1 VLSRDPFPLPA
12 VGLGLSWPIPTSL
25 QTSSFNFLSTVLVQ
39 KQAIYASLQSHVLV
53 AAGEQSPPCLFGI
66 ARQSPYRYQSYSGT
80 IVMAFQLPTQAPPR
94 RQPSY
99 SASERPV
106 LEPQTHTRL
115 LPDDNDDAKEWI
127 LFSPSQAASHTTRTR
142 SDSTERTAR
151 TAGLS
156 RLSDFGSFNAITH
169 DDPGETASADVV
181 DEEAT
186 ELDSLDDGLR
196 DFRDANLPDNS
207 NYPVL
212 PTHDGLGSFVASG
225 QQAQEQLWR
234 HEQYNPQRAAD
245 ATPTRR
251 SSLQNHLEA
260 VDKLESRTDRER
272 WQRIERWRME
282 QSRIL
287 LQEIE
292 RETRRRQR
300 RNSRGSIA
308 SASRRSG
315 NDVLDSISETKAM
328 DNTPSMSSSQE
339 DSPKESIWRR
349 ITRKVIRDLIGIDD
363 SLLSV
368 ILGES
373 LVDDIHLTSYVDDD
387 SHPDIREMQ
396 EAIRDVPEPSI
407 SADGNHMWQEQLIQ
421 RIARELGVLVHQIW
435 EHPGAFS
442 SYMRSEDPTDFY
454 AGIPV
459 SRQESAPRSG
469 PSPPGSSQIAGEEN
483 MASSIASPHFT
494 PTLQDPATAEL
505 VAQWGIEDD
514 EMVPGTQPQGRGHEP
529 TLPTQEYEY
538 WEQDLDVTMIFRYL
552 KNRFRRATT
561 TTTAAANSGNAT
573 ATAGRSTNDN
583 EQDSYSSR
591 RAAVIRQHHP
601 LVARAH
607 ARSQAHQL
615 AGGGLRTQM
624 RAAGISTP
632 ASPISR
638 HRFRRASSSYAS
650 QSTKVSATKRTAGL
664 GSGSS
669 RHYWDIGG
677 SVGSGSAA
685 VSAGGPAGIGAW
697 GEA

>member
-1 VLSRDPFPLPA
+1 
-12 VGLGLSWPIPTSL
+12 
-25 QTSSFNFLSTVLVQ
+25 
-39 KQAIYASLQSHVLV
+39 
-53 AAGEQSPPCLFGI
+53 
-66 ARQSPYRYQSYSGT
+66 
-80 IVMAFQLPTQAPPR
+80 MAFRLPTQAPPR
-94 RQPSY
+94 RLTLT
-99 SASERPV
+99 SEPAIHTPQH
-106 LEPQTHTRL
+106 LEPN
-115 LPDDNDDAKEWI
+115 DNNDDEAKEWI

-151 TAGLS
+151 TAGQS

-169 DDPGETASADVV
+169 DNSGDNPSVDVL

-186 ELDSLDDGLR
+186 ELDSLDDGLH
-196 DFRDANLPDNS
+196 DFRDG

-212 PTHDGLGSFVASG
+212 PTHDGLGSFLASG
-225 QQAQEQLWR
+225 QQTQEQLWR
-234 HEQYNPQRAAD
+234 YEQYNPQRTAVH

-260 VDKLESRTDRER
+260 VDEQESRADRER
-272 WQRIERWRME
+272 WQRIERWRTE

-292 RETRRRQR
+292 RETRRHQR
-300 RNSRGSIA
+300 RSSRST
-308 SASRRSG
+308 SRRSR
-315 NDVLDSISETKAM
+315 NDILDSISETKAM
-328 DNTPSMSSSQE
+328 ENTSSISSSSQG

-363 SLLSV
+363 SLLSI

-373 LVDDIHLTSYVDDD
+373 LVDDVHLTSYIDDD

-396 EAIRDVPEPSI
+396 EAIRDVPETPI
-407 SADGNHMWQEQLIQ
+407 HADGNHTWQEQLIQ

-442 SYMRSEDPTDFY
+442 SYMRSSEEPTDFY

-459 SRQESAPRSG
+459 TRPESAPRFGIDS
-469 PSPPGSSQIAGEEN
+469 SSQITPEEN
-483 MASSIASPHFT
+483 MTSSVSSPHFT
-494 PTLQDPATAEL
+494 PTLQDPATADL

-514 EMVPGTQPQGRGHEP
+514 EMVPGAQSQSNGLYEP
-529 TLPTQEYEY
+529 VSASTLAAQEYDY
-538 WEQDLDVTMIFRYL
+538 WEQDIDVTMIFRYL
-552 KNRFRRATT
+552 KNRFRRDTPTMTTATT
-561 TTTAAANSGNAT
+561 NSGNGNT
-573 ATAGRSTNDN
+573 TAGGHSTHNED
-583 EQDSYSSR
+583 EQDTYSSR

-607 ARSQAHQL
+607 ARSQARQSG
-615 AGGGLRTQM
+615 AAAAAGGGGGGGLRTQM

-632 ASPISR
+632 TSPISR
-638 HRFRRASSSYAS
+638 HRFRRPSSSYAS
-650 QSTKVSATKRTAGL
+650 QSTKVSATRRTAAL

-677 SVGSGSAA
+677 SVGSSSAA
-685 VSAGGPAGIGAW
+685 VSVGGPAVTGAW
-697 GEA
+697 GEV